1 MRKIR
6 ITIISLLVLFALLVN
21 FGTASAVPP
30 LPSSF
35 YGKVSLNGSNL
46 PEGTVIEA
54 IINDKM
60 ISESQT
66 LIYSGDSVFAID
78 INGDDPSTGV
88 VEGGKENDVIRF
100 RVGGLMA
107 KETGT
112 WHSGTNVELNLTI
125 TATNT
130 PQPPEPTRTPVPTQT
145 NIVQPTQIPTARP
158 TQTPK
163 PNPTTAAPAPTTQS
177 ITPQLTSVVVELPA
191 TEITQQPT
199 SQEVNQTEIS
209 SDTESETPASLPTQQ
224 DSTQAAYLLTKG
236 ENGTQSQQKTQQLL
250 LILALCL
257 LIVIA
262 GILLA
267 RYLLKKRSKNQNS
280 KPK

>member
-6 ITIISLLVLFALLVN
+6 ITITCFIVIAALLVN
-21 FGTASAVPP
+21 FGAVYAVPP

-54 IINDKM
+54 LINDKV
-60 ISESQT
+60 ISEAQT

-78 INGDDPSTGV
+78 INGDDPSTGGL
-88 VEGGKENDVIRF
+88 EGGKENDVIRF
-100 RVGGLMA
+100 RIGGLMA

-130 PQPPEPTRTPVPTQT
+130 PQPPEPTKTPVPTQT

-158 TQTPK
+158 TQTSK

-177 ITPQLTSVVVELPA
+177 ITPQQTSVVAEVPA
-191 TEITQQPT
+191 AQTTQQPT
-199 SQEVNQTEIS
+199 NQEVNQTEIS
-209 SDTESETPASLPTQQ
+209 SDTENETSASLPPQQ
-224 DSTQAAYLLTKG
+224 DSTQAAYLLNKG
-236 ENGTQSQQKTQQLL
+236 ENRIQSQQKTQQLL

-257 LIVIA
+257 FIVVA

-267 RYLLKKRSKNQNS
+267 RYLQNKKTKNQNS